1 MSPLVKPKGEKFTIP
16 SKYILLLCSVLC
28 VALLIVTYTTS
39 GFGNAVANVAGFAVI
54 PFQEGISNAG
64 SYFGDMED
72 HFRDISELLE
82 ENRELKAKVDELTTE
97 NTNLQQDKFEL
108 STLRRLYELDEEY
121 SQYQT
126 VGAKVISKDAGNWYH
141 SFVINKGSE
150 DGLAVDMNVIAGSGL
165 VGRIVTVGAH
175 WAKVSSIISDNS
187 SVSGMVLSTSDNLVV
202 DGGLENYAEGV
213 IEFSKLNDKNNEV
226 VEGDKIVTSHISD
239 KYLPGILIGYIS
251 VLNTDSNNLTKSGYL
266 TPAVDFM
273 HLNEVLVI
281 KQLKQTVEEGRD
293 G

>member
-16 SKYILLLCSVLC
+16 SKYILLLCSALC
-28 VALLIVTYTTS
+28 IALLIVTYTTS
-39 GFGNAVANVAGFAVI
+39 AFGNAVAQIAGVVVV
-54 PFQEGISNAG
+54 PFQEGIG
-64 SYFGDMED
+64 HVGTYFGNLED
-72 HFRDISELLE
+72 RFRDTSELLE
-82 ENRELKAKVDELTTE
+82 ENKALKEQLDALTTE
-97 NTNLQQDKFEL
+97 NINLQQDKFEL
-108 STLRRLYELDEEY
+108 STLRSLYELDEEY

-126 VGAKVISKDAGNWYH
+126 VGARVIAKDAGNWYH
-141 SFVINKGSE
+141 SFVINKGTE
-150 DGLAVDMNVIAGSGL
+150 DGLMVDMNVIAGSGL
-165 VGRIVTVGAH
+165 VGRIVTVGSN

-187 SVSGMVLSTSDNLVV
+187 SVSGMVLSTSDNLIV

-213 IEFSKLNDKNNEV
+213 IEFSKLSDKNDVV

-251 VLNTDSNNLTKSGYL
+251 TLNTDSNNLTKSGYL
-266 TPAVDFM
+266 TPAVDFT

-281 KQLKQTVEEGRD
+281 KQLKQTVEEGKD